1 MELFTEAWAQAY
13 CRKLNESEAYRKA
26 ASTWEG
32 SLALAVRPDPK
43 AGFPKGVA
51 VVLDLWHGACRGA
64 KAVEGE
70 ADLATWQEV
79 LEGRLEPLSA
89 LMRGLLELK
98 KGTIAAL
105 APYAQAAQE
114 LVKVARE
121 VA

>member
-64 KAVEGE
+64 TAE
-70 ADLATWQEV
+70 EV

>member
-43 AGFPKGVA
+43 AEADFVI
-51 VVLDLWHGACRGA
+51 
-64 KAVEGE
+64 E